1 MRGRKAPNLN
11 NSFRVKV
18 RFAWLKFYDLK
29 LKSGIRDVSAKYSP
43 QSLDKNSE
51 ARRANQGQGLLP
63 KDTVL
68 ESEKEG
74 R

>member
-1 MRGRKAPNLN
+1 MRGRKAPDLN
-11 NSFRVKV
+11 SSFRVKV
-18 RFAWLKFYDLK
+18 RFAWPKFYDPK
-29 LKSGIRDVSAKYSP
+29 LKSGIRDVSAKCSL

-51 ARRANQGQGLLP
+51 ARRPNQGQGLLP